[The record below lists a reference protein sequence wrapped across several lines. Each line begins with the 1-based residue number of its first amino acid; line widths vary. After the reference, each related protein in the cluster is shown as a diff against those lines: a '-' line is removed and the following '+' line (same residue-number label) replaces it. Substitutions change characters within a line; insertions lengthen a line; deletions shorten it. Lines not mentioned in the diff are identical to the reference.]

1 MQLKSGTLLQGGKYR
16 IVRTLGQGG
25 FGITYLAEQP
35 MLERRVC
42 IKEFFFKEYC
52 EREEETSHVTIT
64 TKSNAE
70 LVERFRK
77 KAMEI
82 IEHEMK
88 DFAPLIIT
96 LASIAQ

>member
-1 MQLKSGTLLQGGKYR
+1 M
-16 IVRTLGQGG
+16 
-25 FGITYLAEQP
+25 
-35 MLERRVC
+35 
-42 IKEFFFKEYC
+42 
-52 EREEETSHVTIT
+52 REEWRVAFVMSQIKHAKT
-64 TKSNAE
+64 AE
-70 LVERFRK
+70 IAQHLGVSERSVERFRK